1 MSVRSNINEKLGL
14 KNLHSWYLLLLGSA
28 ENEKGKAAL
37 KFFFPDERMME

>member
-1 MSVRSNINEKLGL
+1 MSVRSNINEKLGF

-37 KFFFPDERMME
+37 KFFSQMKE